1 MKYMTTAFKKKV
13 DSLAKEKDCE
23 LVGEW
28 KRSLVNH
35 LYWSA
40 VSTPDGNGDMIRAKW
55 MSLANHIH
63 NKHKGHSKE
72 FPSCKHK
79 TLRGRSKKKK
89 WFKPRKY
96 NTGIAKVV

>member
-1 MKYMTTAFKKKV
+1 MTAAFKKKV
-13 DSLAKEKDCE
+13 NALAKEKDCE

-40 VSTPDGNGDMIRAKW
+40 VSTLDGDGDLIRAKW
-55 MSLANHIH
+55 MSLDNHIH
-63 NKHKGHSKE
+63 NKHKSHSKE

-79 TLRGRSKKKK
+79 TLRRRDRKKR
-89 WFKPRKY
+89 WFKPRKCCR
-96 NTGIAKVV
+96 NNII

>member
-1 MKYMTTAFKKKV
+1 MPSQRKKT
-13 DSLAKEKDCE
+13 E

-40 VSTPDGNGDMIRAKW
+40 VSTPDGNGDMIEAKC
-55 MSLANHIH
+55 MSLDNHIH

-79 TLRGRSKKKK
+79 TLRGRSRKKK
-89 WFKPRKY
+89 WFKARKL
-96 NTGIAKVV
+96 KR